1 MTSLKSK
8 SLLVIGL
15 GLIGGS
21 LAMACRKNGSVAKV
35 IGYDRNPETLV
46 QAVELGVVDVA
57 ESDLVAAVEQ
67 ADIIFLAVPIL
78 ANRSILALIQPHLKS
93 GTVITDG
100 GSVKGIVASDAK
112 IVLNESQL
120 PYFIPG
126 HPIAGAERSGVTA
139 SNPVL
144 YQNHRIILT
153 PLSESNQQAI
163 DLVTDLWH
171 SVGAEIDLMSVDHH
185 DDVLAAT
192 SHLPHLLAFN
202 LVDTL
207 AKNSENREIFN
218 YAAGGFRD
226 FTRIAGSDPVMW
238 HDIFMANRQSVLR
251 VMDQY
256 LDELHLL
263 RNAVAHAD
271 GSYMKSV
278 FRNAKESRDHFSQIL
293 SDRELSRKKKGK

>member
-1 MTSLKSK
+1 MNLADKK
-8 SLLVIGL
+8 LLVIGL

-21 LAMACRKNGSVAKV
+21 LAMAARQAHAVSRVS
-35 IGYDRNPETLV
+35 GYDRNEESLKTAI
-46 QAVELGVVDVA
+46 QMGVIDQA
-57 ESDLVAAVEQ
+57 ESDLITAVNS

-78 ANRSILALIQPHLKS
+78 STRSILSLIQPHLKE
-93 GTVITDG
+93 GAVVTDA
-100 GSVKGIVASDAK
+100 GSTKGIVVSDARR
-112 IVLNESQL
+112 VLSTEQL
-120 PYFIPG
+120 SNFIPG
-126 HPIAGAERSGVTA
+126 HPIAGAECSGVEA
-139 SNPVL
+139 SNPAL
-144 YQNHRIILT
+144 YVNHRIILT
-153 PLSESNQQAI
+153 PIEETSTAALTLI
-163 DLVTDLWH
+163 TDLWKA
-171 SVGAEIDLMSVDHH
+171 VGSEVDIMSVDHH

-226 FTRIAGSDPVMW
+226 FTRIAGSDPIMW
-238 HDIFMANRQSVLR
+238 HDIFMANRQSVLK

-271 GSYMKSV
+271 GEYMKSV
-278 FRNAKESRDHFSQIL
+278 FTHAKESREYFTQLL
-293 SDRELSRKKKGK
+293 SDRNSKHK